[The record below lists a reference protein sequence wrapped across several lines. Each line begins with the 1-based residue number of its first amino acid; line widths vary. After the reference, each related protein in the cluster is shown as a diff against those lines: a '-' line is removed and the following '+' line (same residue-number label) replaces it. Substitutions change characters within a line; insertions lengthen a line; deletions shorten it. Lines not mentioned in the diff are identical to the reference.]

1 MIRIALAQMD
11 VEWADQDANL
21 NSARQMVARAAAA
34 DADLVILPE
43 LWGSG
48 FDLAHAADYATS
60 VDAGLFEE
68 MAAMARDNDLY
79 VVGSLL
85 EESDGAIYNTCALYS
100 PHGLVGRYRKL
111 HRFCLMAE
119 DRYLAAGNHPA
130 LLDGI
135 PWGRT
140 ALAICYDLRFP
151 ELFRGYAL
159 AGARLMVIPA
169 QWPAPR
175 VEHWRTLLRARAIE
189 NQCFVAGCNRVGAD
203 PNNQFGGAS
212 TVIGPWGEVLV
223 EGNDHPALL
232 LAEVDL
238 SQVDEARQR
247 IPILEDR
254 RPDCYEL

>member
-1 MIRIALAQMD
+1 MIKIALAQMD
-11 VEWADQDANL
+11 VQWADPDANL
-21 NSARQMVARAAAA
+21 NRARQMVAEAAAA
-34 DADLVILPE
+34 NADLVVLPE

-48 FDLAHAADYATS
+48 YDLANAADYATS

-68 MAAMARDNDLY
+68 MADMARENGLY
-79 VVGSLL
+79 IVGSLL
-85 EESDGAIYNTCALYS
+85 EESDGSVYNTCALFG
-100 PHGLVGRYRKL
+100 PQELVGRYRKL

-119 DRYLAAGNHPA
+119 DRYLAPGNHPV
-130 LLDGI
+130 LLDGL

-175 VEHWRTLLRARAIE
+175 IEHWRTLLRARAIE

-212 TVIGPWGEVLV
+212 AVIGPWGEALV
-223 EGNDHPALL
+223 EGDDCAVLL

-238 SQVDEARQR
+238 SQVDDARQR

-254 RPDCYEL
+254 RPGCYEL